1 MEKVVIAAAK
11 RTPIG
16 KINGALKNFT
26 SVDLGTIVTKAVINQ
41 ANIKPSD
48 VDQVV
53 FGNVIQAGAGQN
65 ISRQIE
71 INSNIP
77 YCSTANTVNQVCGS
91 GLKAVRNAQAAIV
104 MGDADVVIAGGVE
117 SMSNAPFLNMDVRSG
132 HKFGN
137 VTLIDSLN
145 NDALMDAFN
154 KQPMGVT
161 AENVAEKFNVS
172 RKEQDEFAYQSH
184 MKAANAFDNGYF
196 DKELVPIEIKN
207 KKSSYIM
214 KEDENIRRDTS
225 IDVLNKLRPAFKEN
239 GTVTAGNAASLNDG
253 ASALVL
259 MSESAAKR
267 LNVKPLAVIDGYAEA
282 GCDPDYMGYA
292 PYDATKSLFDKLNIT
307 MDDIDLVELNEAFA
321 AQVLAVAH
329 DYDIDMDKLN
339 ISGGAISMG
348 HPLGDSGARIIGSLI
363 YNLQRTN
370 QKKWSSYNLY
380 RWWYGNGYEDYLTIN
395 NSN

>member
-26 SVDLGTIVTKAVINQ
+26 SVDLGTIVTKAVIEQ

-137 VTLIDSLN
+137 VTLVDSLN

-172 RKEQDEFAYQSH
+172 REEQDEFAYQSH
-184 MKAANAFDNGYF
+184 MKAAKAFDNGYF

-207 KKSSYIM
+207 RKSSYIM

-225 IDVLNKLRPAFKEN
+225 IEVLNKLRPAFKED

-292 PYDATKSLFDKLNIT
+292 PYDATKSLFDKLDIT

-329 DYDIDMDKLN
+329 DYNIDMDKLN

-348 HPLGDSGARIIGSLI
+348 HPLGDSGARIVGSLI

-370 QKKWSSYNLY
+370 QKSGLA
-380 RWWYGNGYEDYLTIN
+380 TICIGGGMGMAMKITLL
-395 NSN
+395 

>member
-26 SVDLGTIVTKAVINQ
+26 SVDLGTIVTKAVIEQ

-71 INSNIP
+71 IKSDIP

-104 MGDADVVIAGGVE
+104 MGDADVVVAGGVE

-132 HKFGN
+132 HKLGN
-137 VTLIDSLN
+137 VTLVDSLN

-161 AENVAEKFNVS
+161 AENVAEKFNVT
-172 RKEQDEFAYQSH
+172 REEQDEFAYQSH
-184 MKAANAFDNGYF
+184 MKAAQAFDNGYF
-196 DKELVPIEIKN
+196 DKELVPVEIKN
-207 KKSSYIM
+207 RKSSYIM

-225 IDVLNKLRPAFKEN
+225 IEVLNKLRPAFKED

-329 DYDIDMDKLN
+329 DYNIDMNKLN

-348 HPLGDSGARIIGSLI
+348 HPLGDSGARIVGSLI

-370 QKKWSSYNLY
+370 QKHGLA
-380 RWWYGNGYEDYLTIN
+380 TICIGGGMGMAMKITLL
-395 NSN
+395 

>member
-172 RKEQDEFAYQSH
+172 REEQDEFAYQSH
-184 MKAANAFDNGYF
+184 MKAAKAFDNGYF

-207 KKSSYIM
+207 RKSSYIM

-225 IDVLNKLRPAFKEN
+225 IEVLNKLRPAFKED

-329 DYDIDMDKLN
+329 DYNIDMDKLN

-348 HPLGDSGARIIGSLI
+348 HPLGDSGARIVGSLI

-370 QKKWSSYNLY
+370 KKSGLA
-380 RWWYGNGYEDYLTIN
+380 TICIGGGMGMAMKITLL
-395 NSN
+395 

>member
-307 MDDIDLVELNEAFA
+307 MNDIDLVELNEAFA

-348 HPLGDSGARIIGSLI
+348 HPLGDSGARIVGSLI

-370 QKKWSSYNLY
+370 QKSGLA
-380 RWWYGNGYEDYLTIN
+380 TICIGGGMGMAMKITLL
-395 NSN
+395 

>member
-26 SVDLGTIVTKAVINQ
+26 SVDLGTIVTKAVIKQ

-137 VTLIDSLN
+137 VTLVDSLN

-154 KQPMGVT
+154 KQPMGIT
-161 AENVAEKFNVS
+161 AENVAEKFNVT
-172 RKEQDEFAYQSH
+172 REEQDEFAYQSH
-184 MKAANAFDNGYF
+184 MKAAKAFDNGYF
-196 DKELVPIEIKN
+196 DSELVPIEIKN
-207 KKSSYIM
+207 RKSSYIM

-225 IDVLNKLRPAFKEN
+225 IEVLNKLRPAFKED

-307 MDDIDLVELNEAFA
+307 MEDIDLVELNEAFA

-329 DYDIDMDKLN
+329 DYNIDMNKLN

-348 HPLGDSGARIIGSLI
+348 HPLGDSGARIVGSLI

-370 QKKWSSYNLY
+370 QKSGLA
-380 RWWYGNGYEDYLTIN
+380 TICIGGGMGMAMKITLL
-395 NSN
+395 

>member
-26 SVDLGTIVTKAVINQ
+26 SVDLGTIVTKAVIEQ

-132 HKFGN
+132 HKFGD
-137 VTLIDSLN
+137 VTLVDSLN

-172 RKEQDEFAYQSH
+172 REEQDEFAYQSH
-184 MKAANAFDNGYF
+184 MKAAKAFDNGYF

-207 KKSSYIM
+207 RKSSYIM

-225 IDVLNKLRPAFKEN
+225 IEVLNKLRPAFKKD

-267 LNVKPLAVIDGYAEA
+267 LNVKPLAVIDGYAES

-329 DYDIDMDKLN
+329 DYNIDMDKLN

-348 HPLGDSGARIIGSLI
+348 HPLGDSGARIVGSLI

-370 QKKWSSYNLY
+370 KKSGLA
-380 RWWYGNGYEDYLTIN
+380 TICIGGGMGMAMKITLL
-395 NSN
+395 

>member
-26 SVDLGTIVTKAVINQ
+26 SVDLGTIVTKAVIEQ

-225 IDVLNKLRPAFKEN
+225 IEVLNKLRPAFKEN

-348 HPLGDSGARIIGSLI
+348 HPLGDSGARIVGSLI

-370 QKKWSSYNLY
+370 QKSGLA
-380 RWWYGNGYEDYLTIN
+380 TICIGGGMGMAMKITLL
-395 NSN
+395 

>member
-26 SVDLGTIVTKAVINQ
+26 SVDLGTIVTKAVIEQ

-104 MGDADVVIAGGVE
+104 MGDADVVVAGGVE

-137 VTLIDSLN
+137 VTLVDSLN

-161 AENVAEKFNVS
+161 AENVAEKFNVT
-172 RKEQDEFAYQSH
+172 REEQDEFAYQSH
-184 MKAANAFDNGYF
+184 MKAAKAFDNGYF
-196 DKELVPIEIKN
+196 DSELVPIEIKN
-207 KKSSYIM
+207 RKSSYIM

-225 IDVLNKLRPAFKEN
+225 IEVLNKLRPAFKED

-307 MDDIDLVELNEAFA
+307 MEDIDLVELNEAFA

-329 DYDIDMDKLN
+329 DYNIDMNKLN

-348 HPLGDSGARIIGSLI
+348 HPLGDSGARIVGSLI

-370 QKKWSSYNLY
+370 QKSGLA
-380 RWWYGNGYEDYLTIN
+380 TICIGGGMGMAMKITLL
-395 NSN
+395 

>member
-26 SVDLGTIVTKAVINQ
+26 SVDLGTIVTKAVIEQ

-104 MGDADVVIAGGVE
+104 MGDANVVIAGGVE

-132 HKFGN
+132 HKFGD
-137 VTLIDSLN
+137 VTLVDSLN

-172 RKEQDEFAYQSH
+172 REEQDEFAYQSH
-184 MKAANAFDNGYF
+184 MKAAKAFDNGYF

-207 KKSSYIM
+207 RKSTYIM

-225 IDVLNKLRPAFKEN
+225 IEVLNKLRPAFKED

-329 DYDIDMDKLN
+329 DYNIDMDKLN

-348 HPLGDSGARIIGSLI
+348 HPLGDSGARIVGSLI

-370 QKKWSSYNLY
+370 KK
-380 RWWYGNGYEDYLTIN
+380 TV
-395 NSN
+395 

>member
-26 SVDLGTIVTKAVINQ
+26 SVDLGTIVTKAVIEQ

-132 HKFGN
+132 HKFGD
-137 VTLIDSLN
+137 VTLVDSLN
-145 NDALMDAFN
+145 KDALMDAFN

-172 RKEQDEFAYQSH
+172 REEQDEFAYQSH
-184 MKAANAFDNGYF
+184 MKAAKAFDNGYF

-207 KKSSYIM
+207 RKSSYIM

-225 IDVLNKLRPAFKEN
+225 IEVLNKLRPAFKKD

-329 DYDIDMDKLN
+329 DYNIDMDKLN

-348 HPLGDSGARIIGSLI
+348 HPLGDSGARIVGSLI

-370 QKKWSSYNLY
+370 KKSGLA
-380 RWWYGNGYEDYLTIN
+380 TICIGGGMGMAMKITLL
-395 NSN
+395 

>member
-26 SVDLGTIVTKAVINQ
+26 SVDLGTIVTKAVIEQ

-132 HKFGN
+132 HKFGD
-137 VTLIDSLN
+137 VTLVDSLN

-172 RKEQDEFAYQSH
+172 REEQDEFAYQSH
-184 MKAANAFDNGYF
+184 MKAAKAFDNGYF

-207 KKSSYIM
+207 RKSSYIM

-225 IDVLNKLRPAFKEN
+225 IEVLNKLRPAFKED

-307 MDDIDLVELNEAFA
+307 MEDIDLVELNEAFA

-329 DYDIDMDKLN
+329 DYNIDMDKLN

-370 QKKWSSYNLY
+370 KKSGLA
-380 RWWYGNGYEDYLTIN
+380 TICIGGGMGM
-395 NSN
+395 SMKITLL

>member
-26 SVDLGTIVTKAVINQ
+26 SVDLGTIVTKAVMNQ

-196 DKELVPIEIKN
+196 DKELIPIEIKN

-225 IDVLNKLRPAFKEN
+225 IEVLNKLRPAFKEN

-307 MDDIDLVELNEAFA
+307 MNDIDLVELNEAFA

-348 HPLGDSGARIIGSLI
+348 HPLGDSGARIVGSLI

-370 QKKWSSYNLY
+370 QKSGLA
-380 RWWYGNGYEDYLTIN
+380 TICIGGGMGMAMKITLL
-395 NSN
+395 

>member
-26 SVDLGTIVTKAVINQ
+26 SVDLGTIVTKAVIEQ

-132 HKFGN
+132 HKFGD
-137 VTLIDSLN
+137 VTLVDSLN
-145 NDALMDAFN
+145 KDALMDAFN

-172 RKEQDEFAYQSH
+172 REEQDEFAYQSH
-184 MKAANAFDNGYF
+184 MKAAKAFDNGYF

-207 KKSSYIM
+207 RKSSYIM

-225 IDVLNKLRPAFKEN
+225 IEVLNKLRPAFKED

-307 MDDIDLVELNEAFA
+307 IDDIDLVELNEAFA

-329 DYDIDMDKLN
+329 DYNIDMDKLN

-348 HPLGDSGARIIGSLI
+348 HPLGDSGARIVGSLI

-370 QKKWSSYNLY
+370 KKSGLA
-380 RWWYGNGYEDYLTIN
+380 TICIGGGMGMAMKITLL
-395 NSN
+395 

>member
-16 KINGALKNFT
+16 KINGALKNLT

-91 GLKAVRNAQAAIV
+91 GLKAVRNAQASIV

-196 DKELVPIEIKN
+196 DNELVPIEIKN
-207 KKSSYIM
+207 KRSSYIM

-225 IDVLNKLRPAFKEN
+225 IEVLNKLRPAFKEN

-348 HPLGDSGARIIGSLI
+348 HPLGDSGARIVGSLI

-370 QKKWSSYNLY
+370 QKSGLA
-380 RWWYGNGYEDYLTIN
+380 TICIGGGMGMAMKITLL
-395 NSN
+395 

>member
-26 SVDLGTIVTKAVINQ
+26 SVDLGTIVTKAVIEQ

-132 HKFGN
+132 HKFGD
-137 VTLIDSLN
+137 VTLVDSLN
-145 NDALMDAFN
+145 KDALMDAFN

-172 RKEQDEFAYQSH
+172 REEQDEFAYQSH
-184 MKAANAFDNGYF
+184 MKAAKAFDNGYF

-207 KKSSYIM
+207 RKSSYIM

-225 IDVLNKLRPAFKEN
+225 IEVLNKLRPAFKED

-329 DYDIDMDKLN
+329 DYNIDMDKLN

-348 HPLGDSGARIIGSLI
+348 HPLGDSGARIVGSLI

-370 QKKWSSYNLY
+370 KKSGLA
-380 RWWYGNGYEDYLTIN
+380 TICIGGGMGMAMKITLL
-395 NSN
+395 

>member
-26 SVDLGTIVTKAVINQ
+26 SVDLGTIVTKAVIEQ

-137 VTLIDSLN
+137 VTLVDSLN

-161 AENVAEKFNVS
+161 AENVAEKFDVS
-172 RKEQDEFAYQSH
+172 REEQDEFAYQSH
-184 MKAANAFDNGYF
+184 MKAAKAFDNGYF

-207 KKSSYIM
+207 RKSSYIM

-225 IDVLNKLRPAFKEN
+225 IEVLNKLRPAFKED

-329 DYDIDMDKLN
+329 DYNIDMDKLN

-348 HPLGDSGARIIGSLI
+348 HPLGDSGARIVGSLI

-370 QKKWSSYNLY
+370 QKSGLA
-380 RWWYGNGYEDYLTIN
+380 TICIGGGMGMAMKITLL
-395 NSN
+395 

>member
-91 GLKAVRNAQAAIV
+91 GLKAVRNAQASIV

-172 RKEQDEFAYQSH
+172 RKEQDEFSYQSH

-196 DKELVPIEIKN
+196 DNELVPIEIKN
-207 KKSSYIM
+207 KRSSYIM

-225 IDVLNKLRPAFKEN
+225 IEVLNKLRPAFKEN

-267 LNVKPLAVIDGYAEA
+267 LNVKPLAVIDGYAES

-348 HPLGDSGARIIGSLI
+348 HPLGDSGARIVGSLI

-370 QKKWSSYNLY
+370 QKSGLA
-380 RWWYGNGYEDYLTIN
+380 TICIGGGMGMAMKITLL
-395 NSN
+395 

>member
-26 SVDLGTIVTKAVINQ
+26 SVDLGTIVTKAVIEQ

-132 HKFGN
+132 HKFGD
-137 VTLIDSLN
+137 VTLVDSLN

-161 AENVAEKFNVS
+161 AENIAEKFNVS
-172 RKEQDEFAYQSH
+172 REEQDEFAYQSH
-184 MKAANAFDNGYF
+184 MKAAKAFDNGYF
-196 DKELVPIEIKN
+196 NKELVPIEIKN
-207 KKSSYIM
+207 RKSSYIM

-225 IDVLNKLRPAFKEN
+225 IEVLNKLRPAFKED

-329 DYDIDMDKLN
+329 DYNIDMDKLN

-370 QKKWSSYNLY
+370 KKSGLA
-380 RWWYGNGYEDYLTIN
+380 TICIGGGMGMAMKITLL
-395 NSN
+395 

>member
-26 SVDLGTIVTKAVINQ
+26 SVDLGTIVTKAVIEQ

-137 VTLIDSLN
+137 VTLVDSLN

-172 RKEQDEFAYQSH
+172 REEQDEFAYQSH
-184 MKAANAFDNGYF
+184 MKAAKAFDNGYF

-207 KKSSYIM
+207 RKSSYIM

-225 IDVLNKLRPAFKEN
+225 IEVLNKLRPAFKEE

-329 DYDIDMDKLN
+329 DYNIDMDKLN

-348 HPLGDSGARIIGSLI
+348 HPLGDSGARIVGSLI

-370 QKKWSSYNLY
+370 QKSGLA
-380 RWWYGNGYEDYLTIN
+380 TICIGGGMGMAMKITLL
-395 NSN
+395 

>member
-91 GLKAVRNAQAAIV
+91 GLKAVRNAQASIV

-172 RKEQDEFAYQSH
+172 RKEQDEFSYQSH

-196 DKELVPIEIKN
+196 DNELVPIEIKN
-207 KKSSYIM
+207 KRSSYIM

-225 IDVLNKLRPAFKEN
+225 IEVLNKLRPAFKEN

-267 LNVKPLAVIDGYAEA
+267 LNVKPLAVIDGYAES

-339 ISGGAISMG
+339 ISGGSISMG
-348 HPLGDSGARIIGSLI
+348 HPLGDSGARIVGSLI

-370 QKKWSSYNLY
+370 QKSGLA
-380 RWWYGNGYEDYLTIN
+380 TICIGGGMGMAMKITLL
-395 NSN
+395 

>member
-196 DKELVPIEIKN
+196 DKELIPIEIKN

-225 IDVLNKLRPAFKEN
+225 IEVLNKLRPAFKEN

-307 MDDIDLVELNEAFA
+307 MNDIDLIELNEAFA

-348 HPLGDSGARIIGSLI
+348 HPLGDSGARIVGSLI

-370 QKKWSSYNLY
+370 QKSGLA
-380 RWWYGNGYEDYLTIN
+380 TICIGGGMGMAMKITLL
-395 NSN
+395 

>member
-26 SVDLGTIVTKAVINQ
+26 SVDLGTIVTKAVIEQ

-137 VTLIDSLN
+137 VTLVDSLN

-172 RKEQDEFAYQSH
+172 REEQDEFAYQSH
-184 MKAANAFDNGYF
+184 MKAAKAFDNGYF
-196 DKELVPIEIKN
+196 DKELVPIEIKSR
-207 KKSSYIM
+207 KSSYIM

-225 IDVLNKLRPAFKEN
+225 IEVLNKLRPAFKED

-307 MDDIDLVELNEAFA
+307 MDDIDLIELNEAFA

-329 DYDIDMDKLN
+329 DYNIDMDKLN

-348 HPLGDSGARIIGSLI
+348 HPLGDSGARIVGSLI

-370 QKKWSSYNLY
+370 QKSGLA
-380 RWWYGNGYEDYLTIN
+380 TICIGGGMGMAMKITLL
-395 NSN
+395 

>member
-26 SVDLGTIVTKAVINQ
+26 SVDLGTIVTKAVIKQ

-77 YCSTANTVNQVCGS
+77 YRSTANTVNQVCGS

-137 VTLIDSLN
+137 VTLVDSLN

-172 RKEQDEFAYQSH
+172 REEQDEFAYQSH
-184 MKAANAFDNGYF
+184 MKAAKAFDNGYF
-196 DKELVPIEIKN
+196 DKELVPIEVKN
-207 KKSSYIM
+207 RKSSYIM

-225 IDVLNKLRPAFKEN
+225 IEVLNKLRPAFKED

-329 DYDIDMDKLN
+329 DYNIDMNKLN

-348 HPLGDSGARIIGSLI
+348 HPLGDSGARIVGSLI

-370 QKKWSSYNLY
+370 QKSGLA
-380 RWWYGNGYEDYLTIN
+380 TICIGGGMGMAMKITLL
-395 NSN
+395 

>member
-26 SVDLGTIVTKAVINQ
+26 SVDLGTIVTKAVIEQ

-132 HKFGN
+132 HKFGD
-137 VTLIDSLN
+137 VTLVDSLN

-172 RKEQDEFAYQSH
+172 REEQDEFAYQSH
-184 MKAANAFDNGYF
+184 MKAAKAFDNGYF

-207 KKSSYIM
+207 RKSSYIM

-225 IDVLNKLRPAFKEN
+225 IEVLNKLRPAFKEE

-329 DYDIDMDKLN
+329 DYNIDMDKLN

-348 HPLGDSGARIIGSLI
+348 HPLGDSGARIVGSLI

-370 QKKWSSYNLY
+370 KKSGLA
-380 RWWYGNGYEDYLTIN
+380 TICIGGGMGMAMKITLL
-395 NSN
+395 

>member
-26 SVDLGTIVTKAVINQ
+26 SVDLGTIVTKAVIEQ

-132 HKFGN
+132 HKFGD
-137 VTLIDSLN
+137 VTLVDSLN

-172 RKEQDEFAYQSH
+172 REEQDEFAYQSH
-184 MKAANAFDNGYF
+184 MKAAKAFDNGYF
-196 DKELVPIEIKN
+196 DSELVPIEIKN
-207 KKSSYIM
+207 RKSSYIM

-225 IDVLNKLRPAFKEN
+225 IEVLNKLRPAFKED

-329 DYDIDMDKLN
+329 DYNIDTNKLN

-348 HPLGDSGARIIGSLI
+348 HPLGDSGARIVGSLI

-370 QKKWSSYNLY
+370 QKSGLA
-380 RWWYGNGYEDYLTIN
+380 TICIGGGMGMAMKITLL
-395 NSN
+395 

>member
-161 AENVAEKFNVS
+161 AENVAKKFNVS

-225 IDVLNKLRPAFKEN
+225 IEVLNKLRPAFKDN

-292 PYDATKSLFDKLNIT
+292 PYDATKSLFNKLNIT

-348 HPLGDSGARIIGSLI
+348 HPLGDSGARIVGSLI

-370 QKKWSSYNLY
+370 QKSGLA
-380 RWWYGNGYEDYLTIN
+380 TICIGGGMGMAMKITLL
-395 NSN
+395 

>member
-26 SVDLGTIVTKAVINQ
+26 SVDLGTIVTKAVIEQ

-132 HKFGN
+132 HKFGD
-137 VTLIDSLN
+137 VTLVDSLN

-172 RKEQDEFAYQSH
+172 REEQDEFAYQSH
-184 MKAANAFDNGYF
+184 MKAAKAFDNGYF
-196 DKELVPIEIKN
+196 DSELVPIEIKN
-207 KKSSYIM
+207 RKSSYIM

-225 IDVLNKLRPAFKEN
+225 IEVLNKLRPAFKED

-329 DYDIDMDKLN
+329 DYNIDMDKLN

-348 HPLGDSGARIIGSLI
+348 HPLGDSGARIVGSLI

-370 QKKWSSYNLY
+370 KK
-380 RWWYGNGYEDYLTIN
+380 NGLATICIGGGMGMAMKITLL
-395 NSN
+395 

>member
-26 SVDLGTIVTKAVINQ
+26 SVDLGTIVTKAVIEQ

-137 VTLIDSLN
+137 VTLVDSLN

-172 RKEQDEFAYQSH
+172 REEQDEFSYQSH
-184 MKAANAFDNGYF
+184 MKAAKAFDNGYF

-207 KKSSYIM
+207 RKSSYIM

-225 IDVLNKLRPAFKEN
+225 IEVLNKLRPAFKED

-329 DYDIDMDKLN
+329 DYNIDMDKLN

-348 HPLGDSGARIIGSLI
+348 HPLGDSGARIVGSLI

-370 QKKWSSYNLY
+370 KKSGLA
-380 RWWYGNGYEDYLTIN
+380 TICIGGGMGMAMKITLL
-395 NSN
+395 

>member
-26 SVDLGTIVTKAVINQ
+26 SVDLGTIVTNAVINQ

-348 HPLGDSGARIIGSLI
+348 HPLGDSGARIVGSLI

-370 QKKWSSYNLY
+370 QKSGLA
-380 RWWYGNGYEDYLTIN
+380 TICIGGGMGMAMKITLL
-395 NSN
+395 

>member
-1 MEKVVIAAAK
+1 MEKIVIAAAK

-26 SVDLGTIVTKAVINQ
+26 SVDLGTIVTKAVIEQ

-104 MGDADVVIAGGVE
+104 MGDADVVVAGGVE

-137 VTLIDSLN
+137 VTLVDSLN

-172 RKEQDEFAYQSH
+172 REEQDEFAYQSH
-184 MKAANAFDNGYF
+184 MKAAKAFDNGYF

-207 KKSSYIM
+207 RKSSYIM

-225 IDVLNKLRPAFKEN
+225 IEVLNKLRPAFKED

-292 PYDATKSLFDKLNIT
+292 PYDATKSLFEKLNIT

-329 DYDIDMDKLN
+329 DYNIDMDKLN

-348 HPLGDSGARIIGSLI
+348 HPLGDSGARIVGSLI

-370 QKKWSSYNLY
+370 QKHGLA
-380 RWWYGNGYEDYLTIN
+380 TICIGGGMGMAMKITLL
-395 NSN
+395 

>member
-26 SVDLGTIVTKAVINQ
+26 SVDLGTIVTKAVIEQ

-71 INSNIP
+71 IKSDIP

-104 MGDADVVIAGGVE
+104 MGDADVVVAGGVE

-137 VTLIDSLN
+137 VTLVDSLS

-172 RKEQDEFAYQSH
+172 REEQDEFAYQSH
-184 MKAANAFDNGYF
+184 MKAAKAFDNGYF

-207 KKSSYIM
+207 RKSSYIM

-225 IDVLNKLRPAFKEN
+225 IEVLNKLRPAFKED

-292 PYDATKSLFDKLNIT
+292 PYDATKSLFEKLNIT
-307 MDDIDLVELNEAFA
+307 MDDIELVELNEAFA

-329 DYDIDMDKLN
+329 DYNIDMDKLN

-348 HPLGDSGARIIGSLI
+348 HPLGDSGARIVGSLI

-370 QKKWSSYNLY
+370 QKHGLA
-380 RWWYGNGYEDYLTIN
+380 TICIGGGMGMAMKITLL
-395 NSN
+395 

>member
-225 IDVLNKLRPAFKEN
+225 IEVLNKLRPAFKEN

-307 MDDIDLVELNEAFA
+307 MSDIDLVELNEAFA

-348 HPLGDSGARIIGSLI
+348 HPLGDSGARIVGSLI

-370 QKKWSSYNLY
+370 QKSGLA
-380 RWWYGNGYEDYLTIN
+380 TICIGGGMGMAMKITLL
-395 NSN
+395 

>member
-26 SVDLGTIVTKAVINQ
+26 SVDLGTIVTKAVIEQ

-132 HKFGN
+132 HKFGD
-137 VTLIDSLN
+137 VTLVDSLN
-145 NDALMDAFN
+145 NDALIDAFN

-172 RKEQDEFAYQSH
+172 REEQDEFAYQSH
-184 MKAANAFDNGYF
+184 MKAAKAFDNGYF
-196 DKELVPIEIKN
+196 DKEIVPIEIKN
-207 KKSSYIM
+207 RKSSYIM

-225 IDVLNKLRPAFKEN
+225 IEVLNKLRPAFKED

-259 MSESAAKR
+259 TSESAAKR

-329 DYDIDMDKLN
+329 DYNIDMDKLN

-348 HPLGDSGARIIGSLI
+348 HPLGDSGARIVGSLI

-370 QKKWSSYNLY
+370 QKSGLA
-380 RWWYGNGYEDYLTIN
+380 TICIGGGMGMAMKITLL
-395 NSN
+395 

>member
-225 IDVLNKLRPAFKEN
+225 IEVLNKLRPAFKEN

-307 MDDIDLVELNEAFA
+307 MNDIDLVELNEAFA

-348 HPLGDSGARIIGSLI
+348 HPLGDSGARIVGSLI

-370 QKKWSSYNLY
+370 QKSGLA
-380 RWWYGNGYEDYLTIN
+380 TICIGGGMGMAMKITLL
-395 NSN
+395 

>member
-214 KEDENIRRDTS
+214 K
-225 IDVLNKLRPAFKEN
+225 
-239 GTVTAGNAASLNDG
+239 
-253 ASALVL
+253 
-259 MSESAAKR
+259 
-267 LNVKPLAVIDGYAEA
+267 
-282 GCDPDYMGYA
+282 
-292 PYDATKSLFDKLNIT
+292 
-307 MDDIDLVELNEAFA
+307 
-321 AQVLAVAH
+321 
-329 DYDIDMDKLN
+329 
-339 ISGGAISMG
+339 
-348 HPLGDSGARIIGSLI
+348 
-363 YNLQRTN
+363 
-370 QKKWSSYNLY
+370 
-380 RWWYGNGYEDYLTIN
+380 
-395 NSN
+395 